1 MHKNPNARNPPPGGQ
16 PPAAPPGPP
25 LAQDQFH
32 SFFQQAP
39 LPGEAARGVTM
50 SSATATPQAGGG
62 RGGNHR
68 NPGWTQPTEE
78 SLDIGKYLMALRRRW
93 AVLLACCLLA
103 LIFSAVRY
111 ALTEKVYKATNTIQ
125 IERKRLSLLAL
136 GQAGWLEDWWNLEY
150 YPTQYRLLRSRG
162 MAERVVLNLRLHE
175 DPSFNPRA
183 AQLVTQGGRPSAD
196 SSSELAQLAARV
208 MGGLTVNPITETQLV
223 ELSYQSTSPELAARI
238 ANGYADV
245 FIEWGIENRTYT
257 VGQASSFLSAQI
269 ETLRQEIEERQ
280 KQLNSFTSKSGFT
293 LDPAGEALVQRRQTL
308 EQQYN
313 TVVAE
318 RISKEAALSAGSGGG
333 ADPGGDS
340 RANELRSDLIQLE
353 GEYQKNLALYT
364 PEWPEMKALQNEI
377 AEKRDQLK
385 RMGAATRQEATER
398 ARAEFQKAK
407 REEESLEVELRRLA
421 SDARLQNGSVLE
433 YANQTT
439 YIETRKQ
446 LLAEL
451 VKRQSETEVASRVQT
466 SQESNV
472 RVVDRAIVP
481 GKPFKPS
488 LQADMTQSLIAGLL
502 LGIAGIFLLEYLD
515 RSVKDPEELEA
526 ILGLPT
532 LAVIP
537 DIDEKTRAGGMR
549 IRYGK
554 SYSYQYGYGYGYG
567 YGSKD
572 ANSQESSTDVAK
584 PADRQIELLPH
595 HSPRLAVSE
604 AYRSLRTA
612 LLLSTAGELHVVAL
626 TSAEP
631 GEGKTATTT
640 NLGVVMAQLGRRV
653 LLIDADLR
661 RPRLHKV
668 FRISNRTGLVTFLT
682 AHVDDNTLFTET
694 SVPNLWVCPSGPIP
708 PNPSE
713 LLASGRMTE
722 FLDLVRDRFE
732 FVLIDTPP
740 TLPVADAVIIGTM
753 VDGVI
758 VCARAGVVTREDA
771 RFCRDKLAYADL
783 RVIGSVLNR
792 YRTAPGRYNKKYRY
806 YGVYEEKQEPKTSA
820 A

>member
-1 MHKNPNARNPPPGGQ
+1 MYQNPNARNA
-16 PPAAPPGPP
+16 PPASNPTPGGPP

-32 SFFQQAP
+32 SFFHQHPA
-39 LPGEAARGVTM
+39 PGEAAPHLGAAPRN
-50 SSATATPQAGGG
+50 QAWS
-62 RGGNHR
+62 R
-68 NPGWTQPTEE
+68 PPEE
-78 SLDIGKYLMALRRRW
+78 SLDIAKYLLALRRRW

-103 LIFSAVRY
+103 AIFSAVRY
-111 ALTEKVYKATNTIQ
+111 ALTEKVYKATATIQ

-183 AQLVTQGGRPSAD
+183 AQQVLQGGRAGGD
-196 SSSELAQLAARV
+196 SSSELAGLAGRV
-208 MGGLTVNPITETQLV
+208 MGGLTVSPIAETQLV
-223 ELSYQSTSPELAARI
+223 ELSYQSTSPELASRI

-313 TVVAE
+313 SVVAE
-318 RISKEAALSAGSGGG
+318 RISKEAAY
-333 ADPGGDS
+333 
-340 RANELRSDLIQLE
+340 NELRSGSGSGSDAGSDLRAGELRADLIRLE
-353 GEYQKNLALYT
+353 SEYQKKLAVYT
-364 PEWPEMKALQNEI
+364 EEWPEMKAMKAEI
-377 AEKRDQLK
+377 AEKKEQLK
-385 RMGAATRQEATER
+385 RMGAATRQEAAER
-398 ARAEFQKAK
+398 ARAEYQKAK
-407 REEESLEVELRRLA
+407 REEESLESELRRLA
-421 SDARLQNGSVLE
+421 ADARLQNGSVLE

-481 GKPFKPS
+481 GSPFKPS
-488 LQADMTQSLIAGLL
+488 LQSDMSKSLIAGFL
-502 LGIAGIFLLEYLD
+502 LGVLAIFLLEYLD
-515 RSVKDPEELEA
+515 RSVKDPEELESL
-526 ILGLPT
+526 LGLPT

-537 DIDEKTRAGGMR
+537 DIDEKSRSGGMR
-549 IRYGK
+549 VRYGK
-554 SYSYQYGYGYGYG
+554 GYSYQYGYGYGYG
-567 YGSKD
+567 YNSKD
-572 ANSQESSTDVAK
+572 PERQESSTDAK
-584 PADRQIELLPH
+584 GDKPIERQIELLPH

-612 LLLSTAGELHVVAL
+612 LLLSTAGELHTVAL

-653 LLIDADLR
+653 LLVDADLR
-661 RPRLHKV
+661 RPRMHKV
-668 FRISNRTGLVTFLT
+668 FRISNRTGLVTYLT
-682 AHVDDNTLFTET
+682 AHVDENSLFTET
-694 SVPNLWVCPSGPIP
+694 GVPNLWVCPSGPIP

-713 LLASGRMTE
+713 LLASGRMKE
-722 FLDLVRDRFE
+722 FLEMVGRRFD

-740 TLPVADAVIIGTM
+740 TLPVADAVIIGTL

-771 RFCRDKLAYADL
+771 KFCRDRLAYADL
-783 RVIGSVLNR
+783 RVLGSVLNR

-806 YGVYEEKQEPKTSA
+806 YGVYEEKPDAPKTSA

>member
-1 MHKNPNARNPPPGGQ
+1 MHKNPHARNTPPPPGGGLQ
-16 PPAAPPGPP
+16 HSSAPPPGPP
-25 LAQDQFH
+25 LPQDQFH
-32 SFFQQAP
+32 SFFQQTPTAAEAP
-39 LPGEAARGVTM
+39 PPAPAV
-50 SSATATPQAGGG
+50 GG
-62 RGGNHR
+62 R
-68 NPGWTQPTEE
+68 NPAWSRPPEE
-78 SLDIGKYLMALRRRW
+78 SLDIGKYLLALRRRW

-183 AQLVTQGGRPSAD
+183 AQLVAQGGRPNPD

-208 MGGLTVNPITETQLV
+208 MGGLTVNPINETQLV

-318 RISKEAALSAGSGGG
+318 RIGKEAALSSGAGGG
-333 ADPGGDS
+333 GEPGGDS
-340 RANELRSDLIQLE
+340 RANEVRADLIRLE

-364 PEWPEMKALQNEI
+364 PEWPEMKSLQNEI
-377 AEKRDQLK
+377 NEKRDQLK
-385 RMGAATRQEATER
+385 RMGAATRQEANDR
-398 ARAEFQKAK
+398 ARVEYQKAK
-407 REEESLEVELRRLA
+407 REEESLELELRKLA

-488 LQADMTQSLIAGLL
+488 LQADMTQSLLIGLL

-515 RSVKDPEELEA
+515 RSVKDPEELES

-537 DIDEKTRAGGMR
+537 DIDDKARAGGMR
-549 IRYGK
+549 VRYGK

-572 ANSQESSTDVAK
+572 ANNSQESSTDVAK

-713 LLASGRMTE
+713 LLASGRMKE
-722 FLDLVRDRFE
+722 FLDLVRHRFD

-740 TLPVADAVIIGTM
+740 TLPVADAVIIGTQ

-771 RFCRDKLAYADL
+771 KFAREKLAYADL
-783 RVIGSVLNR
+783 RVLGSVLNR

>member
-1 MHKNPNARNPPPGGQ
+1 MHKNPNARNPPSGIGDPS
-16 PPAAPPGPP
+16 PP
-25 LAQDQFH
+25 DQFH
-32 SFFQQAP
+32 SFFQQTP
-39 LPGEAARGVTM
+39 LPLTGQTASPPNTGPGSSPGGHRQQTWAR
-50 SSATATPQAGGG
+50 PQ
-62 RGGNHR
+62 
-68 NPGWTQPTEE
+68 EE
-78 SLDIGKYLMALRRRW
+78 TLDIGKYVMALRRRW
-93 AVLLACCLLA
+93 AVLLACCILA
-103 LIFSAVRY
+103 LIFSTVRY
-111 ALTEKVYKATNTIQ
+111 ALTEKVYKATATIQ

-175 DPSFNPRA
+175 DPSFNPRY

-208 MGGLTVNPITETQLV
+208 QGGLAVNPITETQLV

-318 RISKEAALSAGSGGG
+318 RISKEAALSSGSGGET
-333 ADPGGDS
+333 ASDA
-340 RANELRSDLIQLE
+340 RASELRSDLIQLE
-353 GEYQKNLALYT
+353 GEYQKKLAIYT
-364 PEWPEMKALQNEI
+364 PEWPEMKALQAEI
-377 AEKRDQLK
+377 SEKRDQLK
-385 RMGAATRQEATER
+385 RMGAATRQEAAER
-398 ARAEFQKAK
+398 ARADYLKAK
-407 REEESLEVELRRLA
+407 REEESLEAELRKLA
-421 SDARLQNGSVLE
+421 ADARLQNGSVLE

-488 LQADMTQSLIAGLL
+488 LESDMSQSLIAGLL
-502 LGIAGIFLLEYLD
+502 LGIGAIFLLEYLD

-526 ILGLPT
+526 LLGLPT

-537 DIDEKTRAGGMR
+537 DIDEKARSGGMR

-572 ANSQESSTDVAK
+572 AERQESSTDVAK
-584 PADRQIELLPH
+584 PVERQIELLPH

-722 FLDLVRDRFE
+722 FLALVRQRFD

-740 TLPVADAVIIGTM
+740 TLPVADAVILGTM

-783 RVIGSVLNR
+783 RVLGSVLNR

-806 YGVYEEKQEPKTSA
+806 YGVYEEKPEPRNTSA